1 MKPKYKGRGSGS
13 VGEREDKERKKER
26 REVLKE

>member
-1 MKPKYKGRGSGS
+1 MKPKHKGRGSCS
-13 VGEREDKERKKER
+13 VGEPEDKERKKER